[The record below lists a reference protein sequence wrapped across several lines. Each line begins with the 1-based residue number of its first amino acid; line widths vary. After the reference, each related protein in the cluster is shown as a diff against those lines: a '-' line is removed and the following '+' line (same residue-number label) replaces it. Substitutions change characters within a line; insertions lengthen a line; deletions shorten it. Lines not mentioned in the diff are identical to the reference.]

1 MSLEDFLQQSATTL
15 SGGLVLSALLAVAA
29 GVVACSVCP
38 CSVPVGL
45 VLAGLVST
53 NSETASKRSGLPVA
67 VAFFLGIV
75 ISLTLLGAVAG
86 RLGVILTETF
96 GRYWALAMALIS
108 LVAAGIAFYGPYLKP
123 HQLLALRKPGLGG
136 TFVYGFIFSLGTS
149 AAPLLLLLA
158 VAAGQASVG
167 RGLLLAL
174 AFGVGR
180 GLPFL
185 LAGVFAKSLT
195 GLAQSTRWRRGI
207 QVVSGTALLFVCGYY
222 VRVFVA
228 LLDG

>member
-1 MSLEDFLQQSATTL
+1 MSLEDFLQHSAAAF
-15 SGGLVLSALLAVAA
+15 SGGLGLAALLAVAA

-45 VLAGLVST
+45 GLAGLVST

-75 ISLTLLGAVAG
+75 FSLTLLGAVAG

-123 HQLLALRKPGLGG
+123 QQLQALRRPGLGG
-136 TFVYGFIFSLGTS
+136 TFVYGFVFSLGTS

-195 GLAQSTRWRRGI
+195 GLAQSARWRRGI
-207 QVVSGTALLFVCGYY
+207 QLASGTALLFVCGYY
-222 VRVFVA
+222 VRVFVS
-228 LLDG
+228 LLEG

>member
-1 MSLEDFLQQSATTL
+1 MSLEDFLHQSAASL
-15 SGGLVLSALLAVAA
+15 AGGLGFSALLAVVA

-38 CSVPVGL
+38 CSLPVGL
-45 VLAGLVST
+45 GLAGLVST

-75 ISLTLLGAVAG
+75 VSLTVLGAVAG
-86 RLGVILTETF
+86 RLGVILTESF
-96 GRYWALAMALIS
+96 GRYWALAMAGIS
-108 LVAAGIAFYGPYLKP
+108 LLAAVVAFYGPYLKP
-123 HQLLALRKPGLGG
+123 HQLQTLRKPGLSG

-167 RGLLLAL
+167 RGGLLAL
-174 AFGVGR
+174 AFGIGR

-195 GLAQSTRWRRGI
+195 ALAQSTRWRRGI
-207 QVVSGTALLFVCGYY
+207 QLVSGIALLFVSGYY
-222 VRVFVA
+222 VRVFVN